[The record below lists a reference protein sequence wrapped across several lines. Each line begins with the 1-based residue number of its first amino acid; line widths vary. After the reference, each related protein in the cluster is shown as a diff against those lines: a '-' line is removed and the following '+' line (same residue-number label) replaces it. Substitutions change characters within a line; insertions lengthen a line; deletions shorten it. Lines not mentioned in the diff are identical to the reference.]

1 MSVWNIG
8 GSTPAPFPGGRIG
21 YQGCMLR
28 IAVPWLLLALG
39 LALAGGGLYAASDG
53 TVEALSIG
61 IIGVAAV
68 IAVSALFYAV
78 GATEDRER
86 HRRG

>member
-1 MSVWNIG
+1 
-8 GSTPAPFPGGRIG
+8 
-21 YQGCMLR
+21 MLR

-39 LALAGGGLYAASDG
+39 LALAGGALYAVSEG

-68 IAVSALFYAV
+68 LAVSALFYVV
-78 GATEDRER
+78 GTSEDRER
-86 HRRG
+86 ERRR